1 MTLAKFV
8 RKNAFR
14 NLRRT
19 FLTIGSMAFSLLLL
33 SFLMSVWRA
42 FYSND
47 LRSEQSQMRLIVR
60 HKVSLTNLIPISYR
74 NDIRHIPGVTHV
86 VPFNWF
92 NGVYKDSKPE
102 NFFARFG
109 VDPDEFFDVY
119 TELSIPQDQKEA
131 WMRDRAGCVA
141 DEALAKKYGW
151 KVGDRIVIQGDIYPI
166 RLELTLRG
174 IFTAKVSNNSL
185 YFNWKYVEEGVS
197 FAKDRAG
204 LFGVMVDSPNHVG
217 TVAQAIDAHFANA
230 PEPTKTE
237 TEKQFGLDFLA
248 QLGNVKAFILFISVA
263 AVFTIL
269 LVAGTTMAMSIRERT
284 REVAV
289 LKTLGFRREIILGLF
304 VGEAVAISTA
314 AGVVGVLIAKVF
326 LAGASHA
333 PQVGNLFNFASH
345 EWLFTAPVSVGVA
358 ILAGL
363 LSSGVPA
370 YFASRTGIVEGLR
383 HIG

>member
-1 MTLAKFV
+1 MTLARFV

-14 NLRRT
+14 NWRRT
-19 FLTIGSMAFSLLLL
+19 LLTVGSMAFSLLLL

-60 HKVSLTNLIPISYR
+60 HKVSLTNLIPGYYR
-74 NDIRHIPGVTHV
+74 DKIRTIPGVTHV

-92 NGVYKDSKPE
+92 NGVYRDTKPE

-109 VDPDEFFDVY
+109 VDPAEFFDVY

-131 WMRDRAGCVA
+131 WIKDRAGCVA
-141 DEALAKKYGW
+141 DQALARKYGW
-151 KVGDRIVIQGDIYPI
+151 KIGDRIVIQGDIYPI

-174 IFTAKVSNNSL
+174 IFTSKISNNSL

-204 LFGVMVDSPNHVG
+204 LFGVMADSPEDVPK
-217 TVAQAIDAHFANA
+217 VAKSIDDMFANA

-237 TEKQFGLDFLA
+237 TEKQFGLDFIA
-248 QLGNVKAFILFISVA
+248 QLGNVKAFILIISLA
-263 AVFTIL
+263 AVFTML
-269 LVAGTTMAMSIRERT
+269 LVAGNTMAMSIRERT

-289 LKTLGFRREIILGLF
+289 LKTLGFRRELILGLF
-304 VGEAVAISTA
+304 VGESAAIAAVAGIVGTLFA
-314 AGVVGVLIAKVF
+314 ALF
-326 LAGASHA
+326 LSGASHA
-333 PQVGNLFNFASH
+333 PQVGNLFNFALH
-345 EWLFTAPVSVGVA
+345 EWRYTAPMSWGVA
-358 ILAGL
+358 VVAGL
-363 LSSGVPA
+363 LSSAIPA
-370 YFASRTGIVEGLR
+370 CLASRTGIVEGLR

>member
-14 NLRRT
+14 NLKRT

-60 HKVSLTNLIPISYR
+60 HKVSLTNPLPISYR
-74 NDIRHIPGVTHV
+74 NDIRHIDGVTHV

-92 NGVYKDSKPE
+92 NGTYKDNKPA

-109 VDPDEFFDVY
+109 VDPDEFFAVY
-119 TELSIPQDQKEA
+119 TELSMPKDQEEA
-131 WMRDRAGCVA
+131 WKKDRAGCIA
-141 DEALAKKYGW
+141 DQTLAKRYGW

-174 IFTAKVSNNSL
+174 IYTSKISNASL

-197 FAKDRAG
+197 FAKNTAA
-204 LFGVMVDSPNHVG
+204 LFGVMVDSPEHVG
-217 TVAQAIDAHFANA
+217 RVSQAIDQHFANA
-230 PEPTKTE
+230 TEPTKTE
-237 TEKQFGLDFLA
+237 TEKQFGLNFLA
-248 QLGNVKAFILFISVA
+248 QLGNVKAFILIISLA

-269 LVAGTTMAMSIRERT
+269 LVAGNTMAMSIRERT

-289 LKTLGFRREIILGLF
+289 LKTLGFRRETILALF
-304 VGEAVAISTA
+304 VGEAVAIA
-314 AGVVGVLIAKVF
+314 AVAGIVGTLIAALF
-326 LAGASHA
+326 LSGASHA
-333 PQVGNLFNFASH
+333 PQVGN
-345 EWLFTAPVSVGVA
+345 
-358 ILAGL
+358 
-363 LSSGVPA
+363 
-370 YFASRTGIVEGLR
+370 
-383 HIG
+383 